1 MRWVEGLLLLTRP
14 MVTPFS
20 EVVVGDGRVVS
31 ITISFKVRC
40 EGYETR
46 VLGSYLFLFGGRV

>member
-1 MRWVEGLLLLTRP
+1 MHWVERLPLSTHP

-31 ITISFKVRC
+31 ITISFKVHR